1 MCSFYYQGKLSGS
14 NQTQAASQTTSG
26 FVNIKTARISAEV
39 EDTNPGQESVL
50 GQVWVGN
57 TCQAIC
63 ILANSVKVMQG
74 RTNKV
79 TRRLSC
85 MVEARVCHNLP
96 RGIVVNRTMVTP
108 CKNKQVPVALMNTN
122 SYNVWICQPLLAADI
137 VEAKYCP
144 WDYQTSMSHDGNKIN
159 ISFCP
164 VPSTEVQ
171 AEIMA
176 VSANTAEPGNNPEKT
191 TNSEG
196 GERPKF
202 GSRPDFNRNFDFDK
216 ELGQL
221 PFPVNMGEVEMTE
234 SQKKQFIWLIYDH
247 QSIFSLCDKDLGLC
261 DHLKHTIPTT
271 TDKPIYLP
279 HRTIPVQLQAEV
291 CKCLDTWLKQGII
304 QPSRNPDVSQVVIVH
319 KKTGDLCLCVGVGF

>member
-1 MCSFYYQGKLSGS
+1 M
-14 NQTQAASQTTSG
+14 
-26 FVNIKTARISAEV
+26 EV

-50 GQVWVGN
+50 GQVWVDN
-57 TCQAIC
+57 ICQAIC

-74 RTNKV
+74 RTSKV

-108 CKNKQVPVALMNTN
+108 HKNKQVPVALMNTN

-137 VEAKYCP
+137 VEAEDCP
-144 WDYQTSMSHDGNKIN
+144 WDYQSSMSHDGNKIN

-171 AEIMA
+171 AEIAA
-176 VSANTAEPGNNPEKT
+176 VSADTAESGNNPEKT
-191 TNSEG
+191 TNPEG
-196 GERPKF
+196 GERLKF
-202 GSRPDFNRNFDFDK
+202 GSQPDFNRNFDFDK
-216 ELGQL
+216 ELHWL

-234 SQKKQFIWLIYDH
+234 SQKKQFIQLIYDH

-271 TDKPIYLP
+271 MDKPIYLP
-279 HRTIPVQLQAEV
+279 HCTIPVQLQAEV

-304 QPSRNPDVSQVVIVH
+304 QP
-319 KKTGDLCLCVGVGF
+319 L